1 MTQTRFHD
9 AAPGLL
15 THEAFSFIV
24 DHLLKHALRTQEFLT
39 LVVFVAE
46 RESQGAIVAADEWI
60 VRGLARLIRVAVRET
75 DLLGRTADGML
86 SLMLAGIDTERA
98 TKVIHRLNEQLKRYG
113 AASATQWSI
122 GIASCPTHAIRVD
135 DLMRYAI
142 AERKTPGGRPHRRA
156 AADRTRSRRTGRRQS
171 AGRDGRYR
179 RRRKRM
185 TMQKSNATA
194 GLLGIA
200 SAVVLLTSALGAQSQ
215 TPGTGGTTSLP
226 PVVSA
231 SDYRLAP
238 GDKLR
243 VEVYKD
249 AQLSQSLQI
258 RPDGKVTLPLLGDIV
273 ATDLTPIQ
281 LRDRIATQLKEYVTN
296 PVVTVIVVEAS
307 PAVVFVMGEVGQ
319 PGSIPMRGSMT
330 VLQALAMAGGF
341 KEFANTKDIRILRK
355 ASAKSTV
362 VDTIRFNYNDAI
374 KGSTAPVFLVPGD
387 MIVVP

>member
-1 MTQTRFHD
+1 
-9 AAPGLL
+9 
-15 THEAFSFIV
+15 
-24 DHLLKHALRTQEFLT
+24 
-39 LVVFVAE
+39 
-46 RESQGAIVAADEWI
+46 
-60 VRGLARLIRVAVRET
+60 
-75 DLLGRTADGML
+75 
-86 SLMLAGIDTERA
+86 
-98 TKVIHRLNEQLKRYG
+98 
-113 AASATQWSI
+113 
-122 GIASCPTHAIRVD
+122 
-135 DLMRYAI
+135 
-142 AERKTPGGRPHRRA
+142 
-156 AADRTRSRRTGRRQS
+156 
-171 AGRDGRYR
+171 
-179 RRRKRM
+179 M

-226 PVVSA
+226 PVISA

-273 ATDLTPIQ
+273 AIDLTPIQ